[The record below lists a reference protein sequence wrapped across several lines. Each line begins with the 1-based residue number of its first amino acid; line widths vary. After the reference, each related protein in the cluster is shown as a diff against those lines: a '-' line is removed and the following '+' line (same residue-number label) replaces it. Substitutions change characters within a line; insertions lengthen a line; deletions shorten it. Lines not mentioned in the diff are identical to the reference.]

1 VEERGGRFLK
11 SMSRFRNTKPGGGEP
26 APTLKNTKVTLS
38 NPSQKEE
45 ITMKRSMIFAATL
58 FCSGLAAIGPVHA
71 ADAPSTQLQI
81 DVPVSMK
88 ASKVVFNM
96 DHPTFA
102 GDQSIGLMYMRLMKM
117 NYASAKVP
125 VDIIAV
131 YHSMAGYILLND
143 EAYNKA
149 RKTTRGNPYKAEI
162 AALQAQGVQFEEC
175 GQTARTNGWV
185 NADLLPGVKVDTG
198 ATLRLVQLVQDGYV
212 QLQP

>member
-1 VEERGGRFLK
+1 
-11 SMSRFRNTKPGGGEP
+11 
-26 APTLKNTKVTLS
+26 
-38 NPSQKEE
+38 
-45 ITMKRSMIFAATL
+45 MKRSVILAVTL
-58 FCSGLAAIGPVHA
+58 LCSGFAVSTPVRA
-71 ADAPSTQLQI
+71 ADAPSAQLQI

-102 GDQSIGLMYMRLMKM
+102 GDQSIGLMYMKLMKM
-117 NYASAKVP
+117 NYAAAKVP

-131 YHSMAGYILLND
+131 YHGMAGYILLND
-143 EAYNKA
+143 AAYNKA

-162 AALQAQGVQFEEC
+162 TALQAQGVQFEEC
-175 GQTARTNGWV
+175 GQTARSNGWL

-198 ATLRLVQLVQDGYV
+198 ANLRLVQLVQDGYV

>member
-1 VEERGGRFLK
+1 MNRF
-11 SMSRFRNTKPGGGEP
+11 M
-26 APTLKNTKVTLS
+26 LS
-38 NPSQKEE
+38 
-45 ITMKRSMIFAATL
+45 AVAV
-58 FCSGLAAIGPVHA
+58 FCFGFLQTVPVRA
-71 ADAPSTQLQI
+71 ADAPGAQVQI
-81 DVPVSMK
+81 DVPVPMK
-88 ASKVVFNM
+88 ASRVVFNM

-117 NYASAKVP
+117 NYAAAKVP
-125 VDIIAV
+125 VEIIAV

-162 AALQAQGVQFEEC
+162 AALQMLGVQFEEC
-175 GQTARTNGWV
+175 AQTARSNGWI

-198 ATLRLVQLVQDGYV
+198 ANLRLVQLVQDGYV